1 MPRKPSSNRKDSRAL
16 RRGALVAL
24 LVLGLAL
31 VAPHAPWSGSP
42 RAESDRAA
50 ISRSGVLGG
59 ASYLIE
65 VPAKWQG
72 GLVVFAHGIQRGSGP
87 GAVGPPPIGHHI
99 LAGAT
104 RGSRPGTERVNIS
117 LTCSSRTSSPCASSS

>member
-1 MPRKPSSNRKDSRAL
+1 MLPPTEDTAMPRKPSSNQKDSRTL
-16 RRGALVAL
+16 RRSALVAL

-42 RAESDRAA
+42 RAESERAA
-50 ISRSGVLGG
+50 ISRGGVLGG

-72 GLVVFAHGIQRGSGP
+72 GLVVFAHGIQRGPGPGP
-87 GAVGPPPIGHHI
+87 GAVAAPPIASHI
-99 LAGAT
+99 LARGHGWGASRHR
-104 RGSRPGTERVNIS
+104 RG
-117 LTCSSRTSSPCASSS
+117 

>member
-1 MPRKPSSNRKDSRAL
+1 MNPRAL
-16 RRGALVAL
+16 RHRTLVVL

-59 ASYLIE
+59 ARYLIE

-72 GLVVFAHGIQRGSGP
+72 GLVVFECGGCIRRRTPDHRARTP
-87 GAVGPPPIGHHI
+87 C
-99 LAGAT
+99 T
-104 RGSRPGTERVNIS
+104 RNAPVS
-117 LTCSSRTSSPCASSS
+117 